1 MPSFAF
7 FLVLLGIGVLVVIA
21 LRFTL
26 LWTGRRLQARLGFS
40 DTALT
45 DLVITIPLI
54 GFLIVFVAGMVWLW
68 R

>member
-1 MPSFAF
+1 MF
-7 FLVLLGIGVLVVIA
+7 LVVIA